1 MIKQYQVTIFHKN
14 NKYKPISTIVSRHQE
29 NNDNLLLNKA
39 QREAIKIEGIKK
51 ICMKKYW
58 RASDLKAYEYTRV
71 KLREYAHE

>member
-39 QREAIKIEGIKK
+39 QREANK
-51 ICMKKYW
+51 
-58 RASDLKAYEYTRV
+58 
-71 KLREYAHE
+71 

>member
-1 MIKQYQVTIFHKN
+1 MIKQYQVTIFHKDN
-14 NKYKPISTIVSRHQE
+14 RYKPISTIVSRYQE

-58 RASDLKAYEYTRV
+58 GTSDLKAYEYTKV
-71 KLREYAHE
+71 KLREYPQE

>member
-1 MIKQYQVTIFHKN
+1 MIKQYQVTIFHKD
-14 NKYKPISTIVSRHQE
+14 NKYKPISTIVSRYQE

-58 RASDLKAYEYTRV
+58 GTSDLKAYEYTRV
-71 KLREYAHE
+71 KIREYPQE

>member
-39 QREAIKIEGIKK
+39 QREAIKIAGIKK

-58 RASDLKAYEYTRV
+58 GTSDLKAYEYTRV

>member
-39 QREAIKIEGIKK
+39 QREAIKLEGIKK
-51 ICMKKYW
+51 ICTKKYW
-58 RASDLKAYEYTRV
+58 GISDLRAYEYTRV
-71 KLREYAHE
+71 KLREYSQE

>member
-29 NNDNLLLNKA
+29 NNDNLLLNKT

-58 RASDLKAYEYTRV
+58 GTSDLKAYEYTKV
-71 KLREYAHE
+71 KLREYPQE

>member
-1 MIKQYQVTIFHKN
+1 MIKQYQVTIFHKD
-14 NKYKPISTIVSRHQE
+14 NKYKPISTIVSRHQK

-58 RASDLKAYEYTRV
+58 GTSDLKAYEYTRV
-71 KLREYAHE
+71 KLREYAQE

>member
-29 NNDNLLLNKA
+29 NSDNLLLNKA

-58 RASDLKAYEYTRV
+58 GTSDLKAYEYTRV
-71 KLREYAHE
+71 KLREYPQE